1 MCISDWCSVLCSSY
15 LISRSYSRAPILRR
29 ARFYDPT
36 GRCPDGEVSASS
48 VPASS
53 GLFERRLRQQRLDI
67 RREGAPDLQM
77 EALRAGPPQYDLGL
91 VEHGPRTG
99 TRGKG
104 ADRQVQ
110 RTTARQPDLE
120 IGRAHVRTPVN
131 NAHHVCRIQLEK
143 K

>member
-1 MCISDWCSVLCSSY
+1 
-15 LISRSYSRAPILRR
+15 
-29 ARFYDPT
+29 
-36 GRCPDGEVSASS
+36 
-48 VPASS
+48 
-53 GLFERRLRQQRLDI
+53 
-67 RREGAPDLQM
+67 M

-110 RTTARQPDLE
+110 RTTARQPDFGLRAVQRDRDLPVTDVTARSTE
-120 IGRAHVRTPVN
+120 GGQSLAGLQHGLGRRTVRQGFLSGKSMYVRGRLGGRRT
-131 NAHHVCRIQLEK
+131 HK

>member
-1 MCISDWCSVLCSSY
+1 MN
-15 LISRSYSRAPILRR
+15 
-29 ARFYDPT
+29 
-36 GRCPDGEVSASS
+36 
-48 VPASS
+48 
-53 GLFERRLRQQRLDI
+53 RLRQQGLDI

-110 RTTARQPDLE
+110 RTTARQPDFGL
-120 IGRAHVRTPVN
+120 RAVQRDRDLPVTDV
-131 NAHHVCRIQLEK
+131 NARSTEGGQSLAGDRKSKRLNSSH
-143 K
+143 